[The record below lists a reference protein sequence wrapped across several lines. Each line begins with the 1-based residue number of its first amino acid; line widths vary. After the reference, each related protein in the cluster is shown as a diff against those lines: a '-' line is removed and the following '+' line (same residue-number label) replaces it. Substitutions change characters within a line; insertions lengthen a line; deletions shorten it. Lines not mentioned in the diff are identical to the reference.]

1 MTIIQFIK
9 VFIVLTLTLIAL
21 HAIPDLLF
29 SIITGR

>member
-1 MTIIQFIK
+1 MTLKQFVGI
-9 VFIVLTLTLIAL
+9 FILLSLTLIGL